1 MLTAVDCAR
10 LIPAVLLQVAPGAM
24 RLRVV
29 GMPPAPIAGASVGI
43 LVIGPLVTEIAADPP
58 VQL

>member
-1 MLTAVDCAR
+1 VS
-10 LIPAVLLQVAPGAM
+10 PGAI

-43 LVIGPLVTEIAADPP
+43 LVIGPFVTVIAGPD

>member
-1 MLTAVDCAR
+1 MLTAVLCAR
-10 LIPAVLLQVAPGAM
+10 VIPAEAVQGAPGAM

-43 LVIGPLVTEIAADPP
+43 LVIGPFVTDIAAVPDE
-58 VQL
+58 QL

>member
-1 MLTAVDCAR
+1 VLCAR
-10 LIPAVLLQVAPGAM
+10 AIPAVEVQVSPGAI

-43 LVIGPLVTEIAADPP
+43 LVIGPFVTVIAGPD